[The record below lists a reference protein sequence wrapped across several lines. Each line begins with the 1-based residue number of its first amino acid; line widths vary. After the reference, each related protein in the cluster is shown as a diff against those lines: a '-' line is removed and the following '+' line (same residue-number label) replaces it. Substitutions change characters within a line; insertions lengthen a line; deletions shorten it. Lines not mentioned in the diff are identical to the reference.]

1 MKAFLFSIPARIY
14 AIVAVAALSLLILS
28 ELLLNLS
35 FDNAYK
41 MREQHLNDVTDTA
54 ISVLVDLQQEVE
66 RGTMTLEA
74 AQDEGR
80 RRLTAL
86 RFDTSG
92 YFYAFDGKAV
102 MQVHPTMKDWI
113 GKSQLAYTDFYGTRI
128 FEEMLKIA
136 DASGAGALRYYFAKP
151 GSDEAEEKIG
161 FVKTFP
167 AWGWVVGTG
176 SYVSDINAAL
186 AHLRQ
191 VSLILLGVAVV
202 ALVALSTVLA
212 RSVTKPIAAI
222 STRMEG
228 MTNGD
233 TETPVPQTTA
243 RSEVGKMARALEVFR
258 QALVEKNALEA
269 ARLEKE
275 AELRRAQDEARDREE
290 ALRQRE
296 AEAEAEARRREEAE
310 RAEKEAQR
318 RREEAA
324 REAQMREQE
333 HLVETLAQG
342 LAAISEGDLTVQI
355 DEDFPPAYE
364 KLRHDF
370 NAAVSKIAGL
380 ATSIVESARTIE
392 GEAQVLSNASEE
404 LGRRTETQAASL
416 EETAAAMN
424 QMAAAVTSS
433 VEGTRDATRA
443 VERTRATTSDGRGVV
458 RQTVQAMK
466 DIAQSSEKISKI
478 TSVIDDIA
486 FQTNLLALN
495 AGVEAARA
503 GETGRGFAVVAS
515 EVRSLAQ
522 RSSEAA
528 KEIAELIETSSRQ
541 VGTGVDLASKSDN
554 ALGQIEGLVAE
565 LDSLLKSIET
575 SSSEQSVGINEVT
588 TAVNQL
594 DQVTQRNAA
603 MFEENSA
610 ASQGLLAEARS
621 LRNLSAVFRVPGES
635 GGSGL
640 QQASGW

>member
-1 MKAFLFSIPARIY
+1 MKVFLFSIPARIY
-14 AIVAVAALSLLILS
+14 GIVAIATLSIVILS
-28 ELLLNLS
+28 EILLS
-35 FDNAYK
+35 TSMTNAYA
-41 MREQHLNDVTDTA
+41 MRERHLSDVTDTA
-54 ISVLVDLQQEVE
+54 ISVLAALEQEVAA
-66 RGTMTLEA
+66 GQMTR
-74 AQDEGR
+74 AQAQAEGV
-80 RRLTAL
+80 RRLDGL
-86 RFDTSG
+86 RYDGNG
-92 YFYAFDGKAV
+92 YFYAFNSDGVVVA
-102 MQVHPTMKDWI
+102 HPMSPDWVGQNKMSYKDH
-113 GKSQLAYTDFYGTRI
+113 YGTA
-128 FEEMLKIA
+128 FFQEMLKIA
-136 DASGAGALRYYFAKP
+136 SRDGAGALRYYFANP
-151 GSDEAEEKIG
+151 GTNVVEEKIG

-167 AWGWVVGTG
+167 AWGWVIGTG
-176 SYVSDINAAL
+176 SYVSDIEAAL

-191 VSLILLGVAVV
+191 VSMILLGVAAT
-202 ALVALSTVLA
+202 ALLVLSTILA
-212 RSVTKPIAAI
+212 RSVTGPISAI
-222 STRMEG
+222 GKRMED

-233 TETPVPQTTA
+233 TETPVPHATA
-243 RSEVGKMARALEVFR
+243 RSEVGTMARALEVFR
-258 QALVEKNALEA
+258 QALVEKTALEA
-269 ARLEKE
+269 ARAEKE
-275 AELRRAQDEARDREE
+275 AELQRAQEEARERDA
-290 ALRQRE
+290 ALRARELE
-296 AEAEAEARRREEAE
+296 AERAAMQREEAE

-333 HLVETLAQG
+333 HLVNTLAQG

-404 LGRRTETQAASL
+404 LGRRTEAQAASL

-433 VEGTRDATRA
+433 VEGTRDAARS
-443 VERTRATTSDGRGVV
+443 VEMALATTGAGRNVV
-458 RQTVQAMK
+458 RDTVQAMH
-466 DIAQSSEKISKI
+466 DIAKSSEMISKI

-515 EVRSLAQ
+515 EVRALAQ

-528 KEIAELIETSSRQ
+528 KEIAELIETSSKQ
-541 VGTGVDLASKSDN
+541 VGAGVQLASKSDT
-554 ALGQIEGLVAE
+554 ALGEIEALVGD
-565 LDSLLKSIET
+565 LDKLLKSIST
-575 SSSEQSVGINEVT
+575 SASEQSVGINEVT

-610 ASQGLLAEARS
+610 ASQGLLTEAQT
-621 LRNLSAVFRVPGES
+621 LRELSSVFRVTREEP
-635 GGSGL
+635 L
-640 QQASGW
+640 ARASGW